1 MKAVRLYVR
10 REGKHV
16 VALCPE
22 LGEVLVGATVEKI
35 VERVTAHFARSEVHG
50 KALEVQVSIHGPR
63 RLQSSES
70 HEVNIALPT
79 SPARDMDLQLTI
91 AKNVDQAV
99 QVYWKRWLWNEEQPA
114 QTPRGD
120 FCRMIAGRFALG
132 ESDVRE
138 VWDRWYLALTSRD
151 FAVALTGLDL
161 RDPSHTRL
169 QGRSHR
175 RAP

>member
-1 MKAVRLYVR
+1 MTKAVSLYVR

-35 VERVTAHFARSEVHG
+35 VERVTAHFSRLDVHG
-50 KALEVQVSIHGPR
+50 KAIEVQVSIHGSH
-63 RLQSSES
+63 RLQ
-70 HEVNIALPT
+70 P
-79 SPARDMDLQLTI
+79 SPARDMDMQLTI
-91 AKNVDQAV
+91 AKNVSQAA
-99 QVYWKRWLWNEEQPA
+99 QGYWKRWLWNQEQPA
-114 QTPRGD
+114 QTPRSD
-120 FCRMIAGRFALG
+120 FCRVIAGRFALG

-138 VWDRWYLALTSRD
+138 VWGLWYLALTSRD
-151 FAVALTGLDL
+151 LAVASTGLDL
-161 RDPSHTRL
+161 SEPSHTRL

>member
-16 VALCPE
+16 AALCPE

-35 VERVTAHFARSEVHG
+35 VERVTARFSRLGAHG
-50 KALEVQVSIHGPR
+50 RAIDVEVSIHGTH
-63 RLQSSES
+63 RLQ
-70 HEVNIALPT
+70 P
-79 SPARDMDLQLTI
+79 SPARDMDMQLSI
-91 AKNVDQAV
+91 AKNVSRAAQG
-99 QVYWKRWLWNEEQPA
+99 YWKRWLWNQEQPA
-114 QTPRGD
+114 QTPRGE
-120 FCRMIAGRFALG
+120 FCRAIAGRFALG

-138 VWDRWYLALTSRD
+138 VWGSMYLALTSSD
-151 FAVALTGLDL
+151 LAVASTGLDL
-161 RDPSHTRL
+161 NDPSHTSL